1 MYLLHKRRWRQQQET
16 AFVDDDINIYIY
28 ICYDVLICIYIMK
41 KDEDVEHQWLWWVK
55 LDVVKDKE

>member
-16 AFVDDDINIYIY
+16 AYVDDNIDIYIY
-28 ICYDVLICIYIMK
+28 ICYDVLIYIYIMK
-41 KDEDVEHQWLWWVK
+41 KDEDAEHQWLWWVK